1 MMKKERIQK
10 VLARLGVAS
19 RREVERMI
27 SDGVIKVNNKLATL
41 GQPIDGTDKVFVKGK
56 RIKLNV
62 DQPTRF
68 LIYNK
73 PEGEIVTRQDPDGR
87 PSVFDS
93 LPRLH
98 TGRWINIGRLDF
110 NTSGLLLF
118 TNNGDYAHRLMHPS
132 KHLEREYA
140 VRVFGQVTPEV
151 IQRLV
156 NGVKLEDGL
165 SRFEDVVAADT
176 KGSNRWFN
184 VVIMQG
190 KNRIVRRLW
199 ESQDCQVSRLKRLRF
214 GPITMP
220 RGLLVGRFTELTGLI
235 KTQLVELCEQGT
247 TDK

>member
-68 LIYNK
+68 LIPTAN

-98 TGRWINIGRLDF
+98 AGRWINIGRLDF
-110 NTSGLLLF
+110 NTSGCCCLPIMVTTLTDLCI
-118 TNNGDYAHRLMHPS
+118 RLNTWRGSMLCES
-132 KHLEREYA
+132 LVRSHL
-140 VRVFGQVTPEV
+140 
-151 IQRLV
+151 RLY
-156 NGVKLEDGL
+156 
-165 SRFEDVVAADT
+165 S
-176 KGSNRWFN
+176 SW
-184 VVIMQG
+184 
-190 KNRIVRRLW
+190 
-199 ESQDCQVSRLKRLRF
+199 
-214 GPITMP
+214 
-220 RGLLVGRFTELTGLI
+220 LTGLNW
-235 KTQLVELCEQGT
+235 KTGYLVSKT
-247 TDK
+247 W